1 MNFLRII
8 VAMTAALA
16 VSTCA
21 TLLKRKGIIY
31 PTEPEFAEFE
41 KAVGMTSDEARE
53 LVRESWKTQVRRT
66 PHVTGERLVI
76 YDWFFFSIGPRRK
89 LKMEPIS
96 LTGYYVHPRTREVR
110 YEERCLQSVPG
121 P

>member
-41 KAVGMTSDEARE
+41 KVVGMTSDEALE
-53 LVRESWKTQVRRT
+53 LVVESWKTHEQRT
-66 PHVTGERLVI
+66 PRTIADRLVI
-76 YDWFFFSIGPRRK
+76 YDWFFFSISPRK
-89 LKMEPIS
+89 LKMQPIP
-96 LTGYYVHPRTREVR
+96 LTGYYVHPRTRKVV
-110 YEERCLQSVPG
+110 YERRCLQSVPG